1 MSDDRTLRYSS
12 TLLYGKYT
20 SDLGDFARTL
30 KISEQGQ
37 QDGDPP
43 SVQHLKFQ
51 TLQKFWYKILTT
63 LGDQWML
70 MIILGLTIAVLS
82 FVMDYLVTLLH
93 NSRLQLFNSSPK
105 VLAYLSW
112 ISLPVLLVTFAS
124 VVVQLISPHAIG
136 SGFAEIRCILRG
148 TTLHGY
154 LDFRTLAAKV
164 VGLVAVLGAGMP
176 LGKEGPFVH
185 IACILSQLYTASC
198 CMNKSSVECRSRS
211 LDLLAGAAA
220 VGVGACFASPVGG
233 MLLSIEA
240 TAPCFAIRNYWR
252 GFLGAASGTL
262 LYQLLIV
269 WSSDRKTIEAIYETD
284 FLDDVPYR
292 PLELIL
298 FGLVGL
304 FCGLLGALFVYILR
318 IYIQKV
324 KSCTIRECL
333 LKTPLLYP
341 VFVSL
346 IIATLQ
352 YPPHMSRF
360 TAGNL
365 DNDEHFEHLFSN
377 FSWTKRDL
385 TVQEATMVHQ
395 WKAPIESLAIFFVYL
410 YFSSILAS
418 TLPVPSGMFIPLF
431 KIGAVIGR
439 LSGEVIHILFNQK
452 HAIAS
457 YPGGYAVVGAAAFS
471 GAVTHTVSTCVIILE
486 LTGQLRYVLPII
498 VAAMISNIVARKLHP
513 SLYDMLTSVKGLQPP
528 ATPKTDSPSGTKVKD
543 LMESPVECVWRGI
556 ELRDLI
562 RALEANLHREVLPV
576 VDDPET
582 RRLLGSVQCL
592 EVERLSDENQVNG
605 RLPPIESIRIQLLE
619 DDLISDA
626 YQLLQLTKVNFAF
639 VTNQSRLVGFVGKNK
654 LKNALEES
662 QENIAQKTIPESFS
676 EDKFEEQLLEQG
688 NSPHKDYLQMDDR
701 LETENYR
708 ENVQNLFEH
717 QAEDHKEAYKTNH
730 TSNVLY
736 DIFEV

>member
-333 LKTPLLYP
+333 LKT
-341 VFVSL
+341 
-346 IIATLQ
+346 
-352 YPPHMSRF
+352 
-360 TAGNL
+360 
-365 DNDEHFEHLFSN
+365 
-377 FSWTKRDL
+377 
-385 TVQEATMVHQ
+385 
-395 WKAPIESLAIFFVYL
+395 
-410 YFSSILAS
+410 ILAS